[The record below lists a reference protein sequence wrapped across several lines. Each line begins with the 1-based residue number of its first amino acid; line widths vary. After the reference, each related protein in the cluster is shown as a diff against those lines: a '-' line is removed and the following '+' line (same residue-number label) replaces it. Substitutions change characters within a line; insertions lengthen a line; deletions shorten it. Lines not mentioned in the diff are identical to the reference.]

1 MLVVFIEGSA
11 SLWLKLSTLCFAQFV
26 PLDMATGPSGG
37 GDLGPD
43 DSAV

>member
-1 MLVVFIEGSA
+1 MVGVINSVFRRVCSPLLGDGS
-11 SLWLKLSTLCFAQFV
+11 F
-26 PLDMATGPSGG
+26 G